1 MHNII
6 FSGELVAGY
15 ETEEVKANLAKLFK
29 IDDAAKINA
38 IFSGKAVTLK
48 KNLDAE
54 KAAKYEAV
62 LGKAGALC
70 RIEPP
75 LQSFDD
81 ADDGLMTT
89 SGAGVNFD
97 TVAITPTQDLAGAAE
112 PVAESEESYSAP
124 YATPD
129 APIGD
134 AENDSGTGKGAVLPE
149 GARGLSWG
157 GLFLTPIWGVFN
169 GTFLAL
175 LSLLPYINLLVS
187 IWMLIKGRQYA
198 WQNKRWS
205 SVEHFNSVQKKWSIA
220 GVIIVPLA
228 VLLIVGSVIYLVSM
242 TNDLSQSS
250 LDINDAEF
258 EREIQQIDDPEM
270 QEAMRNLRTLME
282 EAEKEGQYYDERDA
296 QQE

>member
-1 MHNII
+1 
-6 FSGELVAGY
+6 
-15 ETEEVKANLAKLFK
+15 
-29 IDDAAKINA
+29 
-38 IFSGKAVTLK
+38 
-48 KNLDAE
+48 
-54 KAAKYEAV
+54 
-62 LGKAGALC
+62 
-70 RIEPP
+70 
-75 LQSFDD
+75 
-81 ADDGLMTT
+81 
-89 SGAGVNFD
+89 
-97 TVAITPTQDLAGAAE
+97 
-112 PVAESEESYSAP
+112 
-124 YATPD
+124 
-129 APIGD
+129 
-134 AENDSGTGKGAVLPE
+134 
-149 GARGLSWG
+149 
-157 GLFLTPIWGVFN
+157 
-169 GTFLAL
+169 
-175 LSLLPYINLLVS
+175 
-187 IWMLIKGRQYA
+187 MLIKGRQYA